1 MGSRILKAKKA
12 KRVVRAVSTEEVPV
26 EERVSVGGG
35 IRVPGAVEEM
45 GVEEVE
51 FRD

>member
-12 KRVVRAVSTEEVPV
+12 KRVVREVPV